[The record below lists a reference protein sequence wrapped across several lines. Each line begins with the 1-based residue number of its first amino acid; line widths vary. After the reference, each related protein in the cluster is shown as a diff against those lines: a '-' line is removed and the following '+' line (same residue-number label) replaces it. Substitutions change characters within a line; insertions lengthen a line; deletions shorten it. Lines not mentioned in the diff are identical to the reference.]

1 MVITILSWIVFGLVV
16 GFVARAIVPGTQSM
30 SVPATVLLGVAG
42 SFVGG
47 LVGNLLAGYPALHMH
62 AAGFIGS
69 VIGAIGVLVLM
80 MMATRRR
87 LTRA

>member
-16 GFVARAIVPGTQSM
+16 GFIARAIVPGTQPLG
-30 SVPATVLLGVAG
+30 VPATILLGVAG

-69 VIGAIGVLVLM
+69 VLGAILVLVLM
-80 MMATRRR
+80 SFATRRR
-87 LTRA
+87 LTRV